1 MPQDCNPFSGAD
13 YSSPETY
20 VDRDG
25 IVRKIVQGLRE
36 TANDNPKN
44 FMILGERRMGKTS
57 TLNFIRLRLTESLDN
72 GYRFLSVVIRLQ
84 SDCTRQI
91 LIESIERDIRT
102 EIATLNYLEKS
113 KFKFRQLLGV
123 ISQINIL
130 GTGGGVNLQNITSN
144 DITELAKFVT
154 KNSNKASLP
163 KEGLK
168 SGIVFMLDET
178 DRAPDELELGEFLW
192 IMNQAIRD
200 NQCKNTC
207 FIVSGRPQIETKLIE
222 SHDSIDDLFSRVR
235 LNDLDKNQTFK
246 LLKNGI
252 RSANRK
258 RHTNSYTRL
267 ITMEDGIMNEI
278 YTVTN
283 GRPDL
288 VQKLASS
295 MYTYAQEDLIKITD
309 LKNCPKYISIM
320 NSNESNS

>member
-13 YSSPETY
+13 YSSPEVY

-25 IVRKIVQGLRE
+25 IVSKIVQGLRE
-36 TANDNPKN
+36 TANDNPEN

-57 TLNFIRLRLTESLDN
+57 TLNYIRLRLTESLDD
-72 GYRFLSVVIRLQ
+72 GYRLLSVVIRLQ
-84 SDCTRQI
+84 NDCTRRI
-91 LIESIERDIRT
+91 LIESIERDIRI

-113 KFKFRQLLGV
+113 KFKLRQLLGV

-130 GTGGGVNLQNITSN
+130 GTGVSGNLQNTTCN
-144 DITELAKFVT
+144 DITELADFVAR
-154 KNSNKASLP
+154 NSNKASLA

-178 DRAPDELELGEFLW
+178 DRAPNELELGEFLW
-192 IMNQAIRD
+192 ITNQAIRD
-200 NQCKNTC
+200 NKCKNTC
-207 FIVSGRPQIETKLIE
+207 FIVSGRPQVEAKLIE

-235 LNDLDKNQTFK
+235 LNNLDKNQTIK

-252 RSANRK
+252 SSANRK
-258 RHTNSYTRL
+258 RHTNNYTRI
-267 ITMEDGIMNEI
+267 ITMEDGIMGEI

-295 MYTYAQEDLIKITD
+295 MYTYAKEDLIKLTD
-309 LKNCPKYISIM
+309 LQNCPKYISIM
-320 NSNESNS
+320 NSNESDS